1 MGGVRVRAAQSVG
14 AMLRQWRT
22 RRRVSQLELSIK
34 AEVSA
39 RHLSFLET
47 GRSHPSRAMLLR
59 LGEHLEVPLRERNRL
74 LLAGGY
80 APEFGESPLEGEQM
94 APVREAVHQVLAG
107 HEPYPAVVV
116 DRSWDLVEANG
127 AVAALL
133 DGVAAHLLEPPVNV
147 LRLSLHPEGM
157 APRIANLEQ
166 WRAHLLHR
174 LHGQV
179 EWSGDAALGEL
190 YRELEAYPRTGTG
203 AEGAQAPPR
212 PSPIAV
218 PLRMRSGDGGEL
230 SFISTVATFGT
241 PLDVTVAELVIES
254 FYPADRATAQ
264 ALGARAADLSA

>member
-1 MGGVRVRAAQSVG
+1 MNGARARATQSVG
-14 AMLRQWRT
+14 DILKQWRT

-80 APEFGESPLEGEQM
+80 APEFGETPLEGAGM
-94 APVREAVHQVLAG
+94 APVREAVRQVLAG

-116 DRSWDLVEANG
+116 DRSWDLVEANA
-127 AVAALL
+127 AVAAML

-147 LRLSLHPEGM
+147 MRLSLHPEGM

-190 YRELEAYPRTGTG
+190 YRELAAYPCADGG
-203 AEGAQAPPR
+203 AEGAAASQG

-218 PLRMRSGDGGEL
+218 PLRLRTGSVEL

-264 ALGARAADLSA
+264 ALGARAQPGSA